1 MASLELLVL
10 VQFSTQRFCKPLLL
24 EKLTRTFE
32 EGFFFSVFPDKES
45 CGCCLVFSGK
55 RKDFFLSFASA
66 NKAPSL
72 LGRFGNAV
80 AVQSCF
86 FFLSFLF
93 FLSFIVTNKSV
104 LGANVCVL
112 AAVTEITCDRAQS
125 TCSGEPG
132 WLSAVRQF
140 PGEFID

>member
-32 EGFFFSVFPDKES
+32 EGFFFVSPDKES
-45 CGCCLVFSGK
+45 CGCSLVFSGK

-86 FFLSFLF
+86 FFSFFFSSFL
-93 FLSFIVTNKSV
+93 L
-104 LGANVCVL
+104 
-112 AAVTEITCDRAQS
+112 
-125 TCSGEPG
+125 
-132 WLSAVRQF
+132 
-140 PGEFID
+140 